1 METGSGFGNIGTVTK
16 VPRKYVPPPL
26 ELVKSRIEEL
36 MPPEAQKEIEGG
48 GVVVIDVRNPE
59 RYEAGHLAGAVSVPS
74 GESAKDAHETAYVEA
89 IEEAGASP
97 ADRLI
102 LYCGEGNRSART
114 ADALRHEHG
123 FEKVASIIGGAKL
136 WSDLG
141 YPVEGEIAVG
151 DEEAETHLEGE
162 EDTT

>member
-1 METGSGFGNIGTVTK
+1 MSSVEM
-16 VPRKYVPPPL
+16 PHKYVPPPL

-36 MPPEAQKEIEGG
+36 LPPAAEAEIEGG
-48 GVVVIDVRNPE
+48 DAIVIDVRDPE
-59 RYEAGHLAGAVSVPS
+59 RYEAGHLKGAANVPS
-74 GESAKDAHETAYVEA
+74 GESARDAHEAAYA
-89 IEEAGASP
+89 DALARAGAGP
-97 ADRLI
+97 DDRIILI
-102 LYCGEGNRSART
+102 CGQGNRSART
-114 ADALRHEHG
+114 ADALRNEHG
-123 FEKVASIIGGAKL
+123 FTNVASVIGGAKL